1 MSENSVNYQV
11 AYGLLQM
18 LKEKGKTEV
27 EVAALPNS
35 LKTIA
40 LNLGYDEDDTIP
52 IPQLEEYIHTSLDMD
67 TKNIQV
73 SKSIQN
79 PSDTA
84 SSGISRY
91 PTGGTTKNSEEKAG
105 KEDISVLLKAIREV
119 IDTID
124 RPYKVVPFYV
134 LLTQDEISAQE
145 LKELTL
151 KWSGEL
157 IGQQL
162 SHNSLK
168 MAMVAVNNS
177 SMVYKRKDSITGV
190 RYYRLMDDARERIW
204 GKYEVLLKEREVV
217 ERQEALR
224 EADRERLVEA
234 VIDFYSNVY
243 RQKIID
249 LATFASRDY
258 LLIDW
263 QELRSYNPE
272 LAEAVV
278 NEPEVVIGVF
288 EEALRVFREE
298 YLLLEPGDYSV
309 HFANV
314 GVPVRV
320 RDLRDVQH
328 GRLVTVRAM
337 VSGVTSKKKL
347 FYERMVFV
355 CKDCGRE
362 MVRVQDPVAKVEF
375 PVKCEY
381 CGSRNIRVDEKKSV
395 VKDIIF
401 FSLQDMVEDLGSKEQ
416 PVKVSAYML
425 RPGVVLSPGDRVLVT
440 GVVRDTVH
448 RDRRQLSD
456 VVLEVQH
463 VEFIDDFGVGE
474 LSEEDVAEVKRLGE
488 RFGDGLPDAVA
499 RSLAPN
505 IFADPGLLPELW
517 FFKKAVV
524 YAIASPKE
532 LGVGDERLWINV
544 LAVGDK
550 GTGKSRII
558 RDIQN
563 VAVAVYGDGANVS
576 GAGLIGMPEREEL
589 TGEWVFRGGLMV
601 RANGFV
607 LALDEFE
614 KARPEDYARMHS
626 GMSYGVVPF
635 SKASISTTLKTMESV
650 IAAANPVGG
659 FFTDYKGAFEQ
670 ITLPSSLLDRFDV
683 IFILRQPEDPRV
695 IEAIY
700 DYQDKFEAGEVKREI
715 PEELLRKLFLYV
727 RDLKPVFTEEARR
740 EIKRFGLMVNKALV
754 NAGFKYSMRLRG
766 ILKRLAMANA
776 LLRLSERVEVKDVLA
791 AEEVFTAAV
800 KSWGDGDVNWSVFG
814 EIEAQASRE
823 ELELL
828 RKVEDVMEK
837 LHEYYTIVPERE
849 VLDALEGVG
858 LDAERAKYA
867 LEVARERGVVLEK
880 NGGLLLSSRA

>member
-40 LNLGYDEDDTIP
+40 LNLGYGEDDTIP
-52 IPQLEEYIHTSLDMD
+52 IPQLEGYLRETLGTGTENSHVPTSSQDGLG
-67 TKNIQV
+67 TLT
-73 SKSIQN
+73 SKI
-79 PSDTA
+79 PTF
-84 SSGISRY
+84 
-91 PTGGTTKNSEEKAG
+91 PTGGNHKNSEEKAG

-162 SHNSLK
+162 SHSSLK
-168 MAMVAVNNS
+168 KAMVAVNNS

-249 LATFASRDY
+249 LATFASRGY

-347 FYERMVFV
+347 FYESMVFV
-355 CKDCGRE
+355 C
-362 MVRVQDPVAKVEF
+362 
-375 PVKCEY
+375 
-381 CGSRNIRVDEKKSV
+381 
-395 VKDIIF
+395 
-401 FSLQDMVEDLGSKEQ
+401 
-416 PVKVSAYML
+416 
-425 RPGVVLSPGDRVLVT
+425 
-440 GVVRDTVH
+440 
-448 RDRRQLSD
+448 
-456 VVLEVQH
+456 
-463 VEFIDDFGVGE
+463 
-474 LSEEDVAEVKRLGE
+474 
-488 RFGDGLPDAVA
+488 
-499 RSLAPN
+499 
-505 IFADPGLLPELW
+505 
-517 FFKKAVV
+517 
-524 YAIASPKE
+524 
-532 LGVGDERLWINV
+532 
-544 LAVGDK
+544 
-550 GTGKSRII
+550 
-558 RDIQN
+558 
-563 VAVAVYGDGANVS
+563 
-576 GAGLIGMPEREEL
+576 
-589 TGEWVFRGGLMV
+589 
-601 RANGFV
+601 
-607 LALDEFE
+607 
-614 KARPEDYARMHS
+614 
-626 GMSYGVVPF
+626 
-635 SKASISTTLKTMESV
+635 
-650 IAAANPVGG
+650 
-659 FFTDYKGAFEQ
+659 
-670 ITLPSSLLDRFDV
+670 
-683 IFILRQPEDPRV
+683 
-695 IEAIY
+695 
-700 DYQDKFEAGEVKREI
+700 
-715 PEELLRKLFLYV
+715 
-727 RDLKPVFTEEARR
+727 
-740 EIKRFGLMVNKALV
+740 
-754 NAGFKYSMRLRG
+754 
-766 ILKRLAMANA
+766 
-776 LLRLSERVEVKDVLA
+776 
-791 AEEVFTAAV
+791 
-800 KSWGDGDVNWSVFG
+800 
-814 EIEAQASRE
+814 
-823 ELELL
+823 
-828 RKVEDVMEK
+828 
-837 LHEYYTIVPERE
+837 
-849 VLDALEGVG
+849 
-858 LDAERAKYA
+858 
-867 LEVARERGVVLEK
+867 
-880 NGGLLLSSRA
+880 